1 MNPRLV
7 LALMLVGVAALAAVA
22 LAALGVRDESAR
34 SAGPQRFE
42 GAILPAGLRAPDFSL
57 SDQDGR
63 RVRMSD
69 FRGRVTVV
77 TFLYTSCEETCP
89 AQAQVIKGAFADLGH
104 DVPAVAVAVDPPR
117 DTPAGAQTFLAEQRM
132 NRRLRFVLGS
142 RDDLEPVW
150 KGFAVE
156 PQRQDLEH
164 TGRLV
169 LVDAKGIQRVS
180 YPIDQA
186 TPERV
191 AHDLRLLESGV

>member
-1 MNPRLV
+1 MNARLV
-7 LALMLVGVAALAAVA
+7 LALTLVGVAALVAVV
-22 LAALGVRDESAR
+22 LAASSVRDDTAR
-34 SAGPQRFE
+34 SAGPKRFA
-42 GAILPAGLRAPDFSL
+42 GATLPAGLKAPDFSL
-57 SDQDGR
+57 ADQDGR

-69 FRGRVTVV
+69 FRGRATVV
-77 TFLYTSCEETCP
+77 TFLYTTCEESCP

-117 DTPAGAQTFLAEQRM
+117 DTPAKAQRFLTEQRM
-132 NRRLRFVLGS
+132 TKRLRFALGS

-150 KGFAVE
+150 RGFAVE
-156 PQRQDLEH
+156 PQRQSLEH

-169 LVDAKGIQRVS
+169 LVDAKGIQRVG

-191 AHDLRLLESGV
+191 AHDLRLLESGA